1 MLELIGLVY
10 TLKKINDETWHS
22 DAPVKPKAKWD
33 EEVVFDKKTNSYHVE
48 NIYTR
53 KNWEGK
59 TLDEEVKDTIMFYK
73 SCGIPKSECIETDSW
88 GRRIDYSQYD
98 EDGNRIKTLEQVY
111 RDSWDCL
118 WKIYDITHNATKLLR
133 RKRMRRLVMRTKG
146 LKKFISIWNYL
157 KFLWDDKVHKE
168 RLEDEYEEIRKN
180 YGWRGFSSGKIR
192 ENNPRK
198 CKMKRKVK

>member
-22 DAPVKPKAKWD
+22 KAPVKPKAKWD

-59 TLDEEVKDTIMFYK
+59 TLDEEIKDKVRFYK
-73 SCGIPKSECIETDSW
+73 MAGGSIEDIEIDSW
-88 GRRIDYSQYD
+88 GNPIDVSQYD
-98 EDGNRIKTLEQVY
+98 EDGNRIKSLEQVY
-111 RDSWDCL
+111 RESL
-118 WKIYDITHNATKLLR
+118 EFNWKVYVKMHKAAILLKK
-133 RKRMRRLVMRTKG
+133 KRMRRLVMRVKG
-146 LKKFISIWNYL
+146 LKKFIAIWYYGLFIWDL
-157 KFLWDDKVHKE
+157 KIRKKG
-168 RLEDEYEEIRKN
+168 LEEEYEEIRKN